1 MSIFHASSSLG
12 TLVKRRRS
20 NQATI
25 LTWLLAVATLLAW
38 CQTAEAWWNDEWQ
51 LRKKIT
57 LDTSASGANITDAI
71 GTVPVLVRLHV
82 GNFRFGQAKEDGGD
96 LRFIAADDKT
106 PLKHHIEKYDSLL
119 GEAFVWVQV
128 PDLPAGAKTDVWLY
142 YGNKKAVPSN
152 DAKGTY
158 DADTLLVYHFA
169 ERGTPAQDSSVW
181 ANGAQSAGQ
190 PADGAIIGTGLRLDG
205 QSGLIVPASP
215 SLALPQDGSLTWSAW
230 VKPAAEQPN
239 AGLYSRRDGQNGI
252 VIGFDNGA
260 PFVEVTNAGT
270 VQRTT
275 AGAPVSMNVW
285 HHLAVTAGSGVVT
298 MYVDGN
304 PYATLNAPLPAL
316 NTVAAIGGSTAPHA
330 AAAPTTVAPSAE
342 ATPLPAPTTG
352 NASTSADGAASPAS
366 PDAGG
371 TPLPATPDVSPT
383 TPDASGPPPAAGA
396 APASDGASDGEAGTS
411 GPAPAGAPAPTD
423 GTAPAA
429 PAPAAEV
436 APATPAPAPA
446 PEAAAPV
453 AAAAGFVGDIDE
465 MHIAKAVRTPGYLK
479 ALAIGQG
486 PEQAK
491 LIAFSVDEETSSW
504 LSGYFAVIL
513 RSVTIDG
520 WVVIGFLLVLAVI
533 SWFVMFDKASMLKK
547 QTKANAR
554 FTKAFRA
561 ATANLGANNVHFD
574 DISSRIV
581 AGDEKLM
588 RHSSLFQIYQV
599 GAEEIAHRF
608 SRDPA
613 RAHVLGAA
621 SIAAIRASLDAVMIR
636 ESQKLNRMMVMLTIA
651 ISGGPFLGLL
661 GTVVG
666 VMITF
671 AAIAAS
677 GDVNVNAIAP
687 GIAAALVATVA
698 GLGVAIPALFG
709 YNYLISRI
717 KDLTNDM
724 QVFVDEFITRM
735 AETYAERPEPR
746 PLSLAAE

>member
-1 MSIFHASSSLG
+1 MPTFEARSSLG
-12 TLVKRRRS
+12 ALVRRRKS
-20 NQATI
+20 NQARI
-25 LTWLLAVATLLAW
+25 LTWLIAAVTLLAW
-38 CQTAEAWWNDEWQ
+38 SQTAQAWWNDEWQ

-57 LDTSASGANITDAI
+57 IDTSASGANITESI

-96 LRFIAADDKT
+96 LRFIAGDDKT

-128 PDLPAGAKTDVWLY
+128 PDLLPGAKTDLWLY
-142 YGNKKAVPSN
+142 YANKKAIPSN

-205 QSGLIVPASP
+205 QSGLVVPASP
-215 SLALPQDGSLTWSAW
+215 SLSLPQDGSLTWSAW

-239 AGLYSRRDGQNGI
+239 ASLYSRQDGQNGI
-252 VIGFDNGA
+252 VIGFDNA
-260 PFVEVTNAGT
+260 VPFVEVTNAGAA
-270 VQRTT
+270 QRT
-275 AGAPVSMNVW
+275 AGGAPVSMNTW
-285 HHLAVTAGSGVVT
+285 HHLAVTASAGVVT

-304 PYATLNAPLPAL
+304 SYASLNTPLPAL
-316 NTVAAIGGSTAPHA
+316 NTIGSIGGTTASQAVAAPA
-330 AAAPTTVAPSAE
+330 AVAPSAE
-342 ATPLPAPTTG
+342 APTLPAPTTG
-352 NASTSADGAASPAS
+352 IASTSVDGAA
-366 PDAGG
+366 
-371 TPLPATPDVSPT
+371 
-383 TPDASGPPPAAGA
+383 PPPAPDAGA
-396 APASDGASDGEAGTS
+396 APAAETAET
-411 GPAPAGAPAPTD
+411 APGGAPVPTD

-429 PAPAAEV
+429 PAPTAEA
-436 APATPAPAPA
+436 APATPVPA
-446 PEAAAPV
+446 AAAPAQV
-453 AAAAGFVGDIDE
+453 ATAVGFVGDIDE
-465 MHIAKAVRTPGYLK
+465 LQIAKAARSPGFLK
-479 ALAIGQG
+479 AQAIGTG

-491 LIAFSVDEETSSW
+491 LISFSVDEETSSW

-520 WVVIGFLLVLAVI
+520 WVVIGFLLVLGVV

-547 QTKANAR
+547 QAKANDR
-554 FTKAFRA
+554 FTKAFRG
-561 ATANLGANNVHFD
+561 ATANLAANNVRFD
-574 DISSRIV
+574 EISSRIV
-581 AGDEKLM
+581 TGNEKLM
-588 RHSSLFQIYQV
+588 QHSSLFHIYEV
-599 GAEEIAHRF
+599 GAGEIAQRF

-613 RAHVLGAA
+613 RAHVLGAP
-621 SIAAIRASLDAVMIR
+621 SIAAIRASLDAAMIR
-636 ESQKLNRMMVMLTIA
+636 ESQKLNRMMVILTIA

-698 GLGVAIPALFG
+698 GLAVAIPALFG

-746 PLSLAAE
+746 PFSLAAE